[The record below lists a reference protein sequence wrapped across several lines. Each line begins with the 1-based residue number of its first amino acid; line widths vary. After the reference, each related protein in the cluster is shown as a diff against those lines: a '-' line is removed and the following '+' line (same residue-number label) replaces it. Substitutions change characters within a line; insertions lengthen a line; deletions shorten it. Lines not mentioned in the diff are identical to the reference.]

1 MPIAAETH
9 SELVAVAVKVKVVAV
24 LDVHAGK
31 LDEAIATKFFVVV
44 IAIKHVKVNR
54 SMYILFQI
62 YVCSLKM
69 Q

>member
-1 MPIAAETH
+1 MPIAAETR
-9 SELVAVAVKVKVVAV
+9 SKLVAVAVKVKVVAV

-31 LDEAIATKFFVVV
+31 LDEAIATKFIVIV
-44 IAIKHVKVNR
+44 IAIKHVR

-62 YVCSLKM
+62 YVCSLKV